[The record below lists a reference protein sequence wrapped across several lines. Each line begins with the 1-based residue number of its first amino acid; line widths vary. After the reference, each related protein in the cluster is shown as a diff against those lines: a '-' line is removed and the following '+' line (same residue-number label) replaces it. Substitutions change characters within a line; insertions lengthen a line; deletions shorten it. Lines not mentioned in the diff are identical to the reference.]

1 MRRSP
6 TVVPRVLLATVL
18 AGGFAGAAA
27 EAASQAGDVSLA
39 TNIGLAN
46 ARSDNSYGS
55 DQTVS
60 FSFDY
65 QKTGYAAYRATAGF
79 LTMAGRRDIS
89 PAAGPRDVDAMFVTG
104 NFVLTPRFA
113 VVHPFLTAG
122 IGIYNLRLTDRQR
135 NEHDLELGANWGFG
149 MDVQLV
155 RHFAIRGEALFH
167 YTTGDIANPIQ
178 TITVGGRFLF

>member
-6 TVVPRVLLATVL
+6 TVVPRILLAGAL
-18 AGGFAGAAA
+18 AGGFACAPA
-27 EAASQAGDVSLA
+27 EAAAQSGDISMT
-39 TNIGLAN
+39 TNVGLAN
-46 ARSDNSYGS
+46 ARSDNAYGS
-55 DQTVS
+55 DQTIS

-79 LTMAGRRDIS
+79 LTMGGRRDIS

-113 VVHPFLTAG
+113 MVHPYLTAG
-122 IGIYNLRLTDRQR
+122 IGVYNMRLTDRQR
-135 NEHDLELGANWGFG
+135 NDHDIELGANWGFG
-149 MDVQLV
+149 LDVQLV

-167 YTTGDIANPIQ
+167 YTTGVVANPIQ